1 MKHPDVYNLFIS
13 ASKHCPLLFEV
24 KRSYTPPIHSDI
36 NTLKGRYSLHRFT
49 ITESGNLGIILEIEK
64 STLHL
69 KSVAPNS
76 LGEFYGL
83 RNNDILCKPL
93 TKGEFE
99 EDVKSLSKAKCPL
112 TIEVWRALPTS
123 NRDLITSIRMQK
135 SKSGSGNP
143 FNAGVKKIAGYND
156 EGDKRESS

>member
-1 MKHPDVYNLFIS
+1 MCYKHCPPSFHRGTPWHYEILAPRYTSGRMKHPDVYNLFIS

-64 STLHL
+64 STLRL

-99 EDVKSLSKAKCPL
+99 EDVKSLSKAKCRL
-112 TIEVWRALPTS
+112 TIEV
-123 NRDLITSIRMQK
+123 
-135 SKSGSGNP
+135 
-143 FNAGVKKIAGYND
+143 
-156 EGDKRESS
+156 